1 MSPIEEVDLSWL
13 EMMQRYGTMEANKK
27 QKTVALKQKTVVS
40 WY

>member
-13 EMMQRYGTMEANKK
+13 EMMEANKK